1 MFCLLLGKC
10 LYKNYL
16 QDIPTRYIKN
26 LTDGYCS
33 KMTGKR
39 KSEAT
44 ISAAQEE
51 KKPKDS
57 QSITVHSSG
66 ATSL

>member
-1 MFCLLLGKC
+1 M
-10 LYKNYL
+10 
-16 QDIPTRYIKN
+16 
-26 LTDGYCS
+26 TDGYCS